1 MKKLL
6 SVFLSVL
13 LLSQCI
19 VLGSASFTAGAET
32 SGDYTYIIV
41 GDEAIITD
49 VDTSIS
55 GDITIPQKF
64 GDYTVTTID
73 EYAFQ
78 LCRNITEITIGDN
91 ITYIGYEAFGSC
103 FGLKNVTIGNNVTTI
118 YDSAFFNCTKL
129 ESIIIPDSVTYIG
142 NCAFG
147 SCTSLN
153 DIRLP
158 DSTTTIGNGAFSST
172 AYYNNSDNW
181 ENDILYIGNHLVDT
195 KTSIS
200 ETLQIKPGTLTV
212 AGHTFSNITE
222 LKTVE
227 IPDSV
232 TNICNG
238 AFYYCTELENV
249 TLGNGIKS
257 IGTNAFYNC
266 TKLKNIT
273 LPDSITNIGK
283 DAFKNTGYYNDE
295 NNWDN
300 CVLYINNHLIK
311 ANQEISDIYSVKDN
325 TLTIADD
332 AFLDCYCKEIKIPAG
347 VKNISQT
354 SYGINS
360 GITVDEN
367 NSYYSSEDG
376 TLFNKDKTKLLNYHN
391 IYGITSY
398 TVPSSVTYIADSAFS
413 GSDYLENINLPR

>member
-73 EYAFQ
+73 DYAFQ
-78 LCRNITEITIGDN
+78 YCRNITGITIGDN

-142 NCAFG
+142 NCAF
-147 SCTSLN
+147 
-153 DIRLP
+153 
-158 DSTTTIGNGAFSST
+158 SST

-181 ENDILYIGNHLVDT
+181 ENDILYIGNHLVDA

-232 TNICNG
+232 TNIYMQRCILLLHRTRK
-238 AFYYCTELENV
+238 C
-249 TLGNGIKS
+249 
-257 IGTNAFYNC
+257 
-266 TKLKNIT
+266 
-273 LPDSITNIGK
+273 
-283 DAFKNTGYYNDE
+283 
-295 NNWDN
+295 
-300 CVLYINNHLIK
+300 HLRKWNKIHRYK
-311 ANQEISDIYSVKDN
+311 R
-325 TLTIADD
+325 
-332 AFLDCYCKEIKIPAG
+332 FL
-347 VKNISQT
+347 
-354 SYGINS
+354 
-360 GITVDEN
+360 
-367 NSYYSSEDG
+367 
-376 TLFNKDKTKLLNYHN
+376 
-391 IYGITSY
+391 
-398 TVPSSVTYIADSAFS
+398 
-413 GSDYLENINLPR
+413 

>member
-73 EYAFQ
+73 DYAFQ
-78 LCRNITEITIGDN
+78 YCRNITGITIGDN

-158 DSTTTIGNGAFSST
+158 DSTTTIGYDAFSST
-172 AYYNNSDNW
+172 AYYKNSDNW
-181 ENDILYIGNHLVDT
+181 ENDILYIGNHLVNA

-222 LKTVE
+222 LKTV
-227 IPDSV
+227 
-232 TNICNG
+232 
-238 AFYYCTELENV
+238 
-249 TLGNGIKS
+249 
-257 IGTNAFYNC
+257 
-266 TKLKNIT
+266 
-273 LPDSITNIGK
+273 
-283 DAFKNTGYYNDE
+283 
-295 NNWDN
+295 
-300 CVLYINNHLIK
+300 
-311 ANQEISDIYSVKDN
+311 
-325 TLTIADD
+325 
-332 AFLDCYCKEIKIPAG
+332 
-347 VKNISQT
+347 
-354 SYGINS
+354 
-360 GITVDEN
+360 
-367 NSYYSSEDG
+367 
-376 TLFNKDKTKLLNYHN
+376 
-391 IYGITSY
+391 
-398 TVPSSVTYIADSAFS
+398 
-413 GSDYLENINLPR
+413 